1 MVKNTYLKLYNHQ
14 VHRVSTSTTIH
25 LASVASALGSSA
37 LVLPFSAGLAFF
49 VLGALFATAF
59 FLASTAAGFGF
70 YKTRKKIFK
79 SVWDNRIEILEILG
93 NKSLLQVNKLL
104 DHGLLPHV
112 TLGKSVR
119 EPLIYS

>member
-1 MVKNTYLKLYNHQ
+1 M
-14 VHRVSTSTTIH
+14 STSTTIH

-70 YKTRKKIFK
+70 NASRAE
-79 SVWDNRIEILEILG
+79 VLLG
-93 NKSLLQVNKLL
+93 SEEA
-104 DHGLLPHV
+104 GAFALPMFSAGNEEKCQENTAAKMAFFEAITDANQALTAENGECIMQTNVQIGRAHV
-112 TLGKSVR
+112 
-119 EPLIYS
+119 